1 MPPPSIHIVGA
12 GMAGLAAAAALAA
25 AGLGPQVTIHEASNH
40 AGGRCRSFHDAA
52 LGCVI
57 DNGNHLILGAN
68 PAVFAYLDRL
78 GRRDALASPPG
89 TRFPFVDL
97 ASGERW
103 VLRPNAGRLPWWFAV
118 PSRRVPGSRTLDYLR
133 ALRLLSAGPAD
144 TVADRLDPGSVLY
157 RRLWEPLTVAVLNAD
172 PAEGSARLM
181 GRVVREVFGGG
192 GAASRPYIAAAGL
205 SAALVDPALAWLAGK
220 GVGIRFGARVRAL
233 QQGPGGVRGLELAG
247 DSVPVGPQDRVVLAV
262 PPAVAGRLLPG
273 LPVPEGSRAIVNL
286 HYRLPGPLRTDPA
299 AAAEIIGLV
308 GSAAH
313 WLFLRESLAS
323 VTISAADRLLDEPDE
338 LLGRRVWSEVAAAL
352 GRLGVAGVPAAQP
365 PFRLVKEKRA
375 TFLQS
380 PANEALRPATG
391 RAGGNLLL
399 AGDWTATGLPATI
412 EGAIRSGNAAAAA
425 IAAVASGR
433 MAGS

>member
-1 MPPPSIHIVGA
+1 LRDGRFHIVGA
-12 GMAGLAAAAALAA
+12 GLSGLAAAATLAA
-25 AGLGPQVTIHEASNH
+25 AGLGRRIQLYEASNH

-78 GRRDALASPPG
+78 GRRDALASPP
-89 TRFPFVDL
+89 RSQFPFVDL
-97 ASGERW
+97 GTGERW
-103 VLRPNAGRLPWWFAV
+103 LLRPNEGRLPWWIAA
-118 PSRRVPGSRTLDYLR
+118 PRRRVPGSRAADYLS
-133 ALRLLSAGPAD
+133 ALRLLTAGPGD
-144 TVADRLDPGSVLY
+144 TVADRLAPGTTLY

-205 SAALVDPALAWLAGK
+205 STALIDPAVAWLAGQ
-220 GVGIRFGARVRAL
+220 GAAIRFAARLRGLVRA
-233 QQGPGGVRGLELAG
+233 GGRVTALDLAG
-247 DSVPVGPQDRVVLAV
+247 ETVALGPADCVVLAV

-286 HYRLPGPLRTDPA
+286 HYRLPSPVRSDPA
-299 AAAEIIGLV
+299 AAAEIVGLV
-308 GSAAH
+308 GSTAQ
-313 WLFLRESLAS
+313 WLFLRDSLAS
-323 VTISAADRLLDEPDE
+323 VTISAADALLDEPDE
-338 LLGRRVWSEVAAAL
+338 PLAARVWGEVAAAL
-352 GRLGVAGVPAAQP
+352 ARLGAAVPAGRP
-365 PFRLVKEKRA
+365 PWRLVKEKRA

-380 PANEALRPATG
+380 PVNERRRPPPDAL
-391 RAGGNLLL
+391 GGNLWL

-412 EGAIRSGNAAAAA
+412 EGAVRSGNRAASLAM
-425 IAAVASGR
+425 VASGR